1 MTGFALFER
10 TTQQEITMTGF
21 IVSTLGLF
29 LLAVVGIV
37 LFFRVLEKMA
47 ALLASL
53 ALFVVVLVIAVILAP
68 SLIKLDDFKPQ
79 ILAAAKQATG
89 REIAIGGPI
98 GFSVWPVL
106 GLQLKDISIGNK
118 EGVSPPVMASA
129 SELGVG
135 ITLPS
140 LFSGKLEVN
149 ELRLVDAQLNLST
162 NKSGQGNWVLKPTK
176 AKDVPQESS
185 SDSSNATS
193 PNMLQD
199 IQLETI
205 TIQNANLVFEP
216 YGGTA
221 LEVEKINLAL
231 AMPSLDGS
239 AEFKA
244 SAAVKSQ
251 TYSASG
257 TLTSPRQLMLGET
270 AKTKLQATLGKDMDV
285 AYDGT
290 LSMSNL
296 KGSLTAVA
304 MGQKVSGN
312 VEAGFKETPI
322 RLKADLQTDVVDLDK
337 LMAATPTTT
346 ATSASTTTSSSSNVA
361 PSAKPAKAGQPDLSA
376 LNQLNA
382 DIALQI
388 AGLKVKGMD
397 IGATTAKTTI
407 KGGMLTANITPASFS
422 SGTIAGK
429 ATATASNRFTFNAE
443 GKGVEIGPIL
453 EKMADN
459 DRLTGKGD
467 ITLAF
472 NGPIADTPTLKAGL
486 NGNGQFALRDGA
498 LKGVN
503 LAALVRKAKA
513 TLSGGVA
520 GDDGPQ
526 QTDFTELTGSFTASN
541 GVISN
546 QDLKML
552 SPLVRVG
559 GKGTVSLPADQINYR
574 LETVLVAD
582 TTGQGGT
589 ADKKGLVIPILVTGP
604 LTKPT
609 YAPDLQGL
617 VLGNLGSDPK
627 ATIQSL
633 GDSVKELKG
642 DIKKDDLKKGA
653 EGMLKGLLG
662 GSGQ

>member
-1 MTGFALFER
+1 
-10 TTQQEITMTGF
+10 MTGF
-21 IVSTLGLF
+21 IVSTLGLL

-79 ILAAAKQATG
+79 ILDAAKQATG

-149 ELRLVDAQLNLST
+149 ELRLVNAQLNLST
-162 NKSGQGNWVLKPTK
+162 NKAGQGNWVLKPAK

-185 SDSSNATS
+185 NNNATS
-193 PNMLQD
+193 SNMLQD

-239 AEFKA
+239 ADFKA
-244 SAAVKSQ
+244 SAAVKGQ
-251 TYSASG
+251 AYSASG

-270 AKTKLQATLGKDMDV
+270 AKTKLQASLSKDMDV
-285 AYDGT
+285 AYDGS
-290 LSMSNL
+290 LSMSSL
-296 KGSLTAVA
+296 KGAITAVA
-304 MGQKVSGN
+304 MGQKVSGT

-322 RLKADLQTDVVDLDK
+322 RLKADLQTDMVDLDK
-337 LMAATPTTT
+337 LMAATPTASADTKASDT
-346 ATSASTTTSSSSNVA
+346 ATSTATTTA
-361 PSAKPAKAGQPDLSA
+361 AKPVKAGQPDLSA
-376 LNQLNA
+376 LNSLNA

-388 AGLKVKGMD
+388 AGIKVKDMD
-397 IGATTAKTTI
+397 IGSTTAKTTI
-407 KGGMLTANITPASFS
+407 KGGTLTASITPASFS

-429 ATATASNRFTFNAE
+429 ASATASNRFTFNAE

-453 EKMADN
+453 EKMASN

-472 NGPIADTPTLKAGL
+472 NGPIADSATIKAGL
-486 NGNGQFALRDGA
+486 NGTGQFALRDGA

>member
-1 MTGFALFER
+1 
-10 TTQQEITMTGF
+10 MTGF
-21 IVSTLGLF
+21 IVSTLGLL

-53 ALFVVVLVIAVILAP
+53 ALFVVVLVIAIILAP

-79 ILAAAKQATG
+79 ILDAAKQATG

-162 NKSGQGNWVLKPTK
+162 NKAGQGNWVLKPAKATDTK
-176 AKDVPQESS
+176 TESTSTNSNSS
-185 SDSSNATS
+185 S
-193 PNMLQD
+193 NMLQD

-221 LEVEKINLAL
+221 VEVEKINLAL
-231 AMPSLDGS
+231 SMPSLDDS

-244 SAAVKSQ
+244 SADVKGQ

-270 AKTKLQATLGKDMDV
+270 AKTKLQASLGKDMDV
-285 AYDGT
+285 AYDGS
-290 LSMSNL
+290 LSMSSL
-296 KGSLTAVA
+296 KGVLTAVA
-304 MGQKVSGN
+304 MGQKVSGS
-312 VEAGFKETPI
+312 VEAGFKESPL
-322 RLKADLQTDVVDLDK
+322 RLKADLQTDVMDLDK
-337 LMAATPTTT
+337 LMAATPTASTDTKASGTATTTTT
-346 ATSASTTTSSSSNVA
+346 AAAT
-361 PSAKPAKAGQPDLSA
+361 KPAKAGQPDLSA
-376 LNQLNA
+376 LNSINA
-382 DIALQI
+382 DIALHI
-388 AGLKVKGMD
+388 AGIKVKGMD

-407 KGGMLTANITPASFS
+407 KGGTLTASITPASFS

-429 ATATASNRFTFNAE
+429 ATATAGNRFTFNAE

-453 EKMADN
+453 EQMANN

-472 NGPIADTPTLKAGL
+472 SGPIADSAAIKAGL

-513 TLSGGVA
+513 TLSGSTA
-520 GDDGPQ
+520 ADDGPQ

-589 ADKKGLVIPILVTGP
+589 VDKKGLVIPILVTGP
-604 LTKPT
+604 LSKPA

-627 ATIQSL
+627 ATIKGL
-633 GDSVKELKG
+633 GESVKELKG

-662 GSGQ
+662 GGGQ